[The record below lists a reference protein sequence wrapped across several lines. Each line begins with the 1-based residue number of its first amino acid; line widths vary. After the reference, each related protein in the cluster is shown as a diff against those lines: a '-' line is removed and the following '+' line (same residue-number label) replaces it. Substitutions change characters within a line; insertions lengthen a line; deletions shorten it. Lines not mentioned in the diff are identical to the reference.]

1 MDNPVA
7 SNILG
12 TAGAVLW
19 SIQLLP
25 QIIKNY
31 RNHSTQGL
39 HPLMYLSWAAAGIPL
54 GTYNVV
60 QNLNVAL
67 QVQPHILIFLSLVT
81 WAQIKYY
88 SDQWPLVKILIG
100 VVASGVGIGG
110 VEAGLYFAL
119 RLARDRH
126 IEWPMTF
133 MAVLAAVL
141 LCVGVVRYYVEIYRS
156 RSVQGIS
163 FMFVF
168 LDAMGDL
175 VSILALVFAPRL
187 DAVGM
192 VMYAAELA
200 LWIGI
205 GILGLHYRFRVWVMK
220 KLGHET
226 KSTSPESGL
235 ESTEGTAEGERMS
248 PNQKNIRA

>member
-25 QIIKNY
+25 PDHQELPQPQ
-31 RNHSTQGL
+31 HAGPPSP
-39 HPLMYLSWAAAGIPL
+39 HVPLLGRCRHPL

-205 GILGLHYRFRVWVMK
+205 GILGLHYRFRLWIMK

-226 KSTSPESGL
+226 KSISP
-235 ESTEGTAEGERMS
+235 TAEGERMS